1 MLKLLRM
8 RRASVMALRT
18 FGSMDSALK
27 LMKQP
32 QDVHW
37 PWKPSRRRE
46 TLSEN
51 RVLHRVQVTLILS
64 VMGRILGSPAF
75 KFLNCV
81 TQIPCNSDLRSIGG
95 IGRAGTRPLKQAWER
110 EARL

>member
-1 MLKLLRM
+1 M

-18 FGSMDSALK
+18 FGSIDSVLK

-32 QDVHW
+32 QDVHC

-51 RVLHRVQVTLILS
+51 RVLQRVQVTLILS
-64 VMGRILGSPAF
+64 VMGTILESPAF

-81 TQIPCNSDLRSIGG
+81 
-95 IGRAGTRPLKQAWER
+95 A
-110 EARL
+110 

>member
-1 MLKLLRM
+1 M

-18 FGSMDSALK
+18 FGSIDSVLK

-32 QDVHW
+32 QLVHC

-51 RVLHRVQVTLILS
+51 RVLQRVQVTLILS
-64 VMGRILGSPAF
+64 VMGTILESPAF

-81 TQIPCNSDLRSIGG
+81 
-95 IGRAGTRPLKQAWER
+95 A
-110 EARL
+110 

>member
-1 MLKLLRM
+1 MVKPLRT

-32 QDVHW
+32 QDVHC

-46 TLSEN
+46 TLSEYLA
-51 RVLHRVQVTLILS
+51 LHRLQVTLILS
-64 VMGRILGSPAF
+64 VMATILDSSAF
-75 KFLNCV
+75 KILNCV
-81 TQIPCNSDLRSIGG
+81 TRI
-95 IGRAGTRPLKQAWER
+95 
-110 EARL
+110 

>member
-1 MLKLLRM
+1 M

-32 QDVHW
+32 QDVHC

-51 RVLHRVQVTLILS
+51 RALHRVQVTLILS
-64 VMGRILGSPAF
+64 VMGRDIEGARF
-75 KFLNCV
+75 
-81 TQIPCNSDLRSIGG
+81 QISELRHVNLMQFM
-95 IGRAGTRPLKQAWER
+95 T
-110 EARL
+110 